1 MKIIKNQ
8 IEGLLEII
16 PDVYQDDRGWF
27 MEFTKRSNL
36 SKAGIKHD
44 FVQDNLS
51 FSRKDV
57 IRGLHY
63 QRQPFGQAK
72 LVTVIS
78 GSVLDVA
85 VDLRKD
91 SPTFLKH
98 AVFHLDSGKRNMLYI
113 PEGFAHGFRAITDAV
128 FFYKCS
134 SEYNAEADAG
144 LRWNDP
150 TIGIAWGVEF
160 PSVSA
165 KDAVLPL
172 AEELL
177 SKSFV

>member
-1 MKIIKNQ
+1 MKVIKNQ

-36 SKAGIKHD
+36 VKAGINHD
-44 FVQDNLS
+44 FLQDNLS

-57 IRGLHY
+57 IRGLHF

-91 SPTFLKH
+91 SPTYLKH
-98 AVFHLDSGKRNMLYI
+98 VVVHLDSGKRNMFYI
-113 PEGFAHGFRAITDAV
+113 PEGFAHGFRAITDTV

-134 SEYNAEADAG
+134 AEYHPDADAG

-150 TIGIAWGVEF
+150 TLGIDWGIDF
-160 PSVSA
+160 PSISA
-165 KDAVLPL
+165 KDALLPL
-172 AEELL
+172 LEDLV
-177 SKSFV
+177 SKSIV